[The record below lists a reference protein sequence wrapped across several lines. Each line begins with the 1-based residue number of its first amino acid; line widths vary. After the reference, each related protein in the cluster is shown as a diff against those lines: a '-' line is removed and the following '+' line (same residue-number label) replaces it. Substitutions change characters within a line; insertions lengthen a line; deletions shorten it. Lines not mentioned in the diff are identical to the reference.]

1 MPAARQI
8 NNQKSNRL
16 VTQAALERASDT
28 ISEWWSDAFLSQG
41 EGLRRQ
47 FFLEAQQTLPI
58 LVTSPEPADVIDA
71 MKVHRIRLSKDQGL
85 RPWEPA
91 NTNTRVKA
99 ADPSVFLPSHS

>member
-8 NNQKSNRL
+8 NIQKSNRL
-16 VTQAALERASDT
+16 VTQAGAGARQRLPSAS
-28 ISEWWSDAFLSQG
+28 WWSDAFLSQG
-41 EGLRRQ
+41 DGLRRQ

-91 NTNTRVKA
+91 NYR
-99 ADPSVFLPSHS
+99 